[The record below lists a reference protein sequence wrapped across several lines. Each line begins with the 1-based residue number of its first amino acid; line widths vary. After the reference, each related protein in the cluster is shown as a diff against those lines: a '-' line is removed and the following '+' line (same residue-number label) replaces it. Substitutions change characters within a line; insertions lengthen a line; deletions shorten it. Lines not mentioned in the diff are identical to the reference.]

1 MKNKNIKDVL
11 MKIGVIEDIL
21 LIGEFIALI
30 LAIWTKNDIFDYLV

>member
-11 MKIGVIEDIL
+11 MKYRVIEDIL

-30 LAIWTKNDIFDYLV
+30 LAIWTKKRYF